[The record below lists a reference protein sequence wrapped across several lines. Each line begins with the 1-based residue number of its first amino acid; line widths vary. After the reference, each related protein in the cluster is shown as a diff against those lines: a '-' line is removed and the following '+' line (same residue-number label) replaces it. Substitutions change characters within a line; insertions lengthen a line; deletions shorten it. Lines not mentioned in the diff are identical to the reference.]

1 MPSFLTQ
8 HNVRLVNS
16 SPYHPQSQG
25 KIERSNSELKR
36 KLNYLKVTRAG
47 GSNWAK
53 CLSEVAY
60 AINSQP
66 KEVLG
71 YQTPFAVYFGRGTSS
86 ADYIR
91 RKASLASK
99 RCGDRMKTVKG
110 NFCCSIY
117 KPGEKVLVKYPFQV
131 RVPKRRSVVIAKI
144 LKRNKSFSKYQVTYT
159 DPNGITKK
167 TWVSVENITSLTV
180 EEEKIRREKSKTYFL
195 EKRQRENH
203 RRKYYITLSSVEDA
217 EEETDKDECERY
229 HETNTCSGEKNK
241 TDDTIFIPGV
251 RITFNPTNYG
261 NCQFDA
267 LAHQLNSLGLYRTGD
282 QLRQSAIMHLRENRH
297 LYVDFFR
304 NDQYFDM
311 YLDHM
316 SLKTTYG
323 DHFTL
328 QAISRMF
335 CLQILVISKLGQEN
349 HRIVSDSGRFELDL
363 PIITVGHYPEGLG
376 EHYVI
381 VVCDNLNKFLSDTH
395 DFVFTERVSVTQS
408 SPSESENE
416 IPLSANMENEN
427 SDRSSVVPANDSD
440 VHQSDSDDV
449 IVMPPETSPSLES
462 PPPVPL
468 SESTPSTNEDAENS
482 PLPENGQIDHS
493 DSFLA
498 DMPNTPLLPDL
509 VLENVIR
516 FCIDLYPES
525 LFRLQYVNRFF
536 MHVVRSI
543 GLPRIHINNMI
554 MPEVPNPVCIRRL
567 VRRFGRHSGLTCRL
581 REIIQDQRF
590 FNTWLVLFSEGNNW
604 YEIRNIFWKKRI

>member
-1 MPSFLTQ
+1 M
-8 HNVRLVNS
+8 
-16 SPYHPQSQG
+16 
-25 KIERSNSELKR
+25 
-36 KLNYLKVTRAG
+36 
-47 GSNWAK
+47 
-53 CLSEVAY
+53 
-60 AINSQP
+60 
-66 KEVLG
+66 
-71 YQTPFAVYFGRGTSS
+71 
-86 ADYIR
+86 
-91 RKASLASK
+91 
-99 RCGDRMKTVKG
+99 
-110 NFCCSIY
+110 
-117 KPGEKVLVKYPFQV
+117 
-131 RVPKRRSVVIAKI
+131 
-144 LKRNKSFSKYQVTYT
+144 
-159 DPNGITKK
+159 
-167 TWVSVENITSLTV
+167 
-180 EEEKIRREKSKTYFL
+180 
-195 EKRQRENH
+195 
-203 RRKYYITLSSVEDA
+203 
-217 EEETDKDECERY
+217 
-229 HETNTCSGEKNK
+229 
-241 TDDTIFIPGV
+241 
-251 RITFNPTNYG
+251 
-261 NCQFDA
+261 
-267 LAHQLNSLGLYRTGD
+267 
-282 QLRQSAIMHLRENRH
+282 
-297 LYVDFFR
+297 
-304 NDQYFDM
+304 
-311 YLDHM
+311 
-316 SLKTTYG
+316 
-323 DHFTL
+323 
-328 QAISRMF
+328 
-335 CLQILVISKLGQEN
+335 
-349 HRIVSDSGRFELDL
+349 
-363 PIITVGHYPEGLG
+363 GHYPEGLG
-376 EHYVI
+376 EHYVS

-440 VHQSDSDDV
+440 VHQSASDDV

-543 GLPRIHINNMI
+543 GLPRIHINNML